1 MSAAR
6 WSVVGWIFAVC
17 LTGVAGDDK
26 YLLKCDAKSGLQW
39 QVQMAMNLRG
49 KLEIRGDE
57 KVTTLDLNAGAQ
69 HVFAERVLKDE
80 AGTPMSVGR
89 HYYTAQADI
98 TAHQNTQKRTLRPE
112 RRTQVAT
119 LNAAGTIVYS
129 PNGPLTRDELEL
141 TADHLDV
148 LALHSL
154 LPGKEVALNETWDA
168 PLLAAQALAGMDGV
182 SENKLRCQFTQVD
195 GSVATITVSGSLD
208 GIHRGAELKVVTQGK
223 IQFHLN
229 ERRIVQVEWR
239 QQETRKQGP
248 VSPASTIESVTVA
261 KWTLGTNA
269 PDLSDGIVNLF
280 PPTAAPGHLLLVYQ
294 DSMGRFSF
302 TYDRDWHIV
311 AQSAT
316 ATVMRLLERG
326 QLMAQVHV
334 TPWRSAAAG
343 SHVSL
348 TELEDQ
354 LRKSPGFEIEHLV
367 PSQEVPA
374 TAGMWIGRAS
384 ALGKSGE
391 ALLVQTLYAV
401 AGPKGEQVLLGFTTE
416 STKAEKLAGRDFG
429 MVKSVE
435 FSNIVQAGGT
445 QP

>member
-1 MSAAR
+1 MIAAR
-6 WSVVGWIFAVC
+6 WSLLAWIFAV
-17 LTGVAGDDK
+17 LVTGLAADDK
-26 YLLKCDAKSGLQW
+26 YLLKCEAKPGQQW

-49 KLEIRGDE
+49 KLEIRGEE
-57 KVTTLDLNAGAQ
+57 KVTTLDLNASAQ
-69 HVFAERVLKDE
+69 HVFAERVLKEE

-119 LNAAGTIVYS
+119 LNAAGTIVYA
-129 PNGPLTRDELEL
+129 PNGPLTREELEL

-154 LPGKEVALNETWDA
+154 LPGKEVALNEIWPA

-182 SENKLRCQFTQVD
+182 TENKLQCQFTQID
-195 GSVATITVSGSLD
+195 GSVATIAVTGSLE
-208 GIHRGAELKVVTQGK
+208 GIHRGAELTVVTNGK
-223 IQFHLN
+223 FQFHLN

-261 KWTLGTNA
+261 RWTRGAEA

-280 PPTAAPGHLLLVYQ
+280 PPAPTAGHLLLVYQ
-294 DSMGRFSF
+294 DGKGRFSF
-302 TYDRDWHIV
+302 TYDRDWHVV
-311 AQSAT
+311 AQSDT

-326 QLMAQVHV
+326 QLLAQAHI
-334 TPWRSAAAG
+334 TPWRSAAPG
-343 SHVSL
+343 SHVTL

-354 LRKSPGFEIEHLV
+354 LRRSPGFEVEHLV
-367 PSQEVPA
+367 PSQDVP
-374 TAGMWIGRAS
+374 TTGGLWIGRAS

-391 ALLVQTLYAV
+391 ALLVQSLYAV
-401 AGPKGEQVLLGFTTE
+401 ASPKGEQVLLSFTTE
-416 STKAEKLAGRDFG
+416 ANKAEKLAAREFG

-435 FSNIVQAGGT
+435 FSKIVQAGGA